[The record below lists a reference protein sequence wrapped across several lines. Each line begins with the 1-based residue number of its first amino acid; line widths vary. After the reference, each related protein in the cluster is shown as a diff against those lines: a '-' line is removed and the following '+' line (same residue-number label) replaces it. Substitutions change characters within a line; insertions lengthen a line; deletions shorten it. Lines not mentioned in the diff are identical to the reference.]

1 MSLRQLRKENRML
14 VKVPLVKNGIEKLH
28 EEISYFISQIGT
40 AKKWSKNL
48 FRSDFYNQVISQN
61 PRLEELLR
69 QFFKEFNKLPTNR
82 KAEIIQEFR
91 SYNSVKE
98 ICNVITPVSSHWRDS
113 TYPDF
118 RKTTQ
123 TLFIFM
129 YEETLAKVSYKNF
142 SGESIKD
149 HYNTYRQTYSI
160 SMCPF
165 CGLEDYK
172 DLHDELTARDAY
184 DHYLDKARYPF
195 AAVNPENLFPMCYEC
210 NSGSKKSQDIL
221 HEDKTNIRRVAPYP
235 PDDEFQ
241 ISIRIDD
248 AFMQDISV
256 SITLINT
263 SNPNVVAKFNTWLTV
278 FQIRQRY
285 EGRVKKKKQDWLAD
299 ISASLNPATL
309 STDLLQSLK
318 TSYENCLDSLDIRKQ
333 REHHLK
339 APFLFYCMAH
349 LNSVIKFFDNDPN
362 YAKYLKRR
370 SGALNKH

>member
-1 MSLRQLRKENRML
+1 ML

-40 AKKWSKNL
+40 AKRWSRNL
-48 FRSDFYNQVISQN
+48 FHSDFYNQVISQN

-69 QFFKEFNKLPTNR
+69 QFFKEFNKLPADR

-195 AAVNPENLFPMCYEC
+195 AAVNPDNLFPMCHEC
-210 NSGSKKSQDIL
+210 NSGSKKTQDIL
-221 HEDKTNIRRVAPYP
+221 HEDNSNTRRRAPYP

-241 ISIRIDD
+241 VSIQISNGLLLNP
-248 AFMQDISV
+248 SV
-256 SITLINT
+256 SINLVGTNT
-263 SNPNVVAKFNTWLTV
+263 PQVLEKFNTWLIV

-285 EGRVKKKKQDWLAD
+285 EGRVKKKKKDWLSD
-299 ISASLNPATL
+299 IIVKLNPEIVDIEI
-309 STDLLQSLK
+309 DLPNKLRV
-318 TSYENCLDSLDIRKQ
+318 SYEECSSSLMLRKQ
-333 REHHLK
+333 SEHTIKAAFLLYCKSNVVPVISFCKSEPSYTRYLADRSKALK
-339 APFLFYCMAH
+339 
-349 LNSVIKFFDNDPN
+349 S
-362 YAKYLKRR
+362 
-370 SGALNKH
+370 

>member
-1 MSLRQLRKENRML
+1 ML
-14 VKVPLVKNGIEKLH
+14 VKAPLVKNGIEKLH
-28 EEISYFISQIGT
+28 EEISYFISQIST
-40 AKKWSKNL
+40 AKRWSKNL
-48 FRSDFYNQVISQN
+48 FHSDFYTQVISRN
-61 PRLEELLR
+61 PKLEELLR
-69 QFFKEFNKLPTNR
+69 QFFKEFNKLPASR
-82 KAEIIQEFR
+82 KIEITQEFI

-98 ICNVITPVSSHWRDS
+98 ICSVITPVTRYWLDPA
-113 TYPDF
+113 YPDF

-123 TLFIFM
+123 ILFVFM
-129 YEETLAKVSYKNF
+129 YEETLATVSYKNF

-149 HYNTYRQTYSI
+149 HYNTYRQTYDI
-160 SMCPF
+160 AMCPF

-195 AAVNPENLFPMCYEC
+195 AAVNPENLFPMCHEC
-210 NSGSKKSQDIL
+210 NSSSKKSQDIL

-241 ISIRIDD
+241 VSIQIDN
-248 AFMQDISV
+248 AFMPHINV

-285 EGRVKKKKQDWLAD
+285 EGRVKKKKQDWLAE
-299 ISASLNPATL
+299 ISVALNPATL
-309 STDLLQSLK
+309 STDLPQSLK
-318 TSYENCLDSLDIRKQ
+318 TSYKNCLDSLDLRRQ

-339 APFLFYCMAH
+339 APFLFYCIDH
-349 LNSVIKFFDNDPN
+349 LSSVINFFNHDPA
-362 YAKYLKRR
+362 YARYLKLR